1 MHIETNWMDA
11 SLSFETSY
19 VPASLQG
26 AVYQK
31 TAFIITA
38 VITWNHIDLLVFTI
52 FPHGS
57 FLSTLVLYNFYMFY
71 WLKIQQNRL
80 TTVRAKIETEFH
92 QTSSLLVQTFISCL
106 LPYNTCSDNR
116 AYLLPYIL
124 QTSTSYKKIK

>member
-1 MHIETNWMDA
+1 MHIKANWMDA

-19 VPASLQG
+19 IPASLHG
-26 AVYQK
+26 AVSQK

-38 VITWNHIDLLVFTI
+38 VITWNHIDLLEFTI

-57 FLSTLVLYNFYMFY
+57 FPSTLVLYNFYMFY
-71 WLKIQQNRL
+71 WLKIQQNHF
-80 TTVRAKIETEFH
+80 TTVIAKIETKFH
-92 QTSSLLVQTFISCL
+92 QASSLLVQIFISCL

-124 QTSTSYKKIK
+124 QTSASYKKIK